1 MSEQEAYIGEWKVL
15 ACKLKNDHPEM
26 SLREIART
34 LDKPWATVW
43 DHMSKYLKFREVAVE
58 PAEGEVSK
66 SAKILLL
73 DIECAPTQAFVWGR
87 FDQTVAQK
95 QVIKEGYLLTYSAKW
110 LGEPT
115 IYSNRIYEAEN
126 DECLVRELADLM
138 DKADLVV
145 AHNAER
151 FDVPL
156 IKTRMLALGMNPP
169 SPSKIVDTLRMAKRE
184 FRFPS
189 NSLDNIA
196 AYLGLARKQSH
207 SGFELWVKC
216 MQMDDEAFEEMLTYN
231 IQDVVV
237 LEQLYMKLRPWYKT
251 HPNVSLYG
259 PADKPRCVCCG
270 SDKLSE
276 IDKKYFTATCEYL
289 MYNCLSCGKQNRGRK
304 NVSEHKAAT
313 SLTNVGK

>member
-1 MSEQEAYIGEWKVL
+1 MNIVEKDWAVEAVRLANSNPDMSW
-15 ACKLKNDHPEM
+15 
-26 SLREIART
+26 REIARQVN
-34 LDKPWATVW
+34 KAKSTVS
-43 DHMSKYLKFREVAVE
+43 DNLRKYFKFREVDVV
-58 PAEGEVSK
+58 PAEGVVPQ

-95 QVIKEGYLLTYSAKW
+95 QVVKEGYLLTYSAKW
-110 LGEPT
+110 LGEST
-115 IYSNRIYEAEN
+115 IYSNRIYEAGN
-126 DECLVRELADLM
+126 DEVLVRELAALM
-138 DKADLVV
+138 DEADLCI

-151 FDVPL
+151 FDIPL
-156 IKTRMLALGMNPP
+156 IKTRMLALGMSPP

-196 AYLGLARKQSH
+196 AYLGLTRKISH
-207 SGFELWVKC
+207 SGFELWVRC
-216 MQMDDEAFEEMLTYN
+216 MNMDDDAFEEMLEYN
-231 IQDVVV
+231 VGDVVV
-237 LEQLYMKLRPWYKT
+237 LEELYMKLRPWYKT
-251 HPNVSLYG
+251 HPNVTLYG

-270 SDKLSE
+270 SEKLSL
-276 IDKKYFTATCEYL
+276 IDKKFYTTTSEFL
-289 MYNCLSCGKQNRGRK
+289 VYNCLSCGKQNRGRK

>member
-1 MSEQEAYIGEWKVL
+1 MIEQLDWKIQ
-15 ACKLKNDHPEM
+15 AAKLKNDYPDM
-26 SLREIART
+26 SLREIARQVQ
-34 LDKPWATVW
+34 KPWATVW
-43 DHMSKYLKFREVAVE
+43 DFMSQYLKFREVAVT
-58 PAEGEVSK
+58 PAKGNVPK

-110 LGEPT
+110 LGEHT

-126 DECLVRELADLM
+126 DECLVRELAELM
-138 DKADLVV
+138 DQADLVI

-151 FDVPL
+151 FDIPL
-156 IKTRMLALGMNPP
+156 IKTRMLALGMQPP

-196 AYLGLARKQSH
+196 AYLGLTRKVSH

-216 MQMDDEAFEEMLTYN
+216 MQMDDEAFEEMLEYN
-231 IQDVVV
+231 IGDVVV
-237 LEQLYMKLRPWYKT
+237 LEELYMRLRPWYKT
-251 HPNVSLYG
+251 HPNVALYE
-259 PADKPRCVCCG
+259 PAGKMRCVCCG
-270 SDKLSE
+270 SENLSL
-276 IDKKYFTATCEYL
+276 IDKKYYTTVSEFPIYKCTD
-289 MYNCLSCGKQNRGRK
+289 CGKMNRSRV
-304 NVSEHKAAT
+304 NVTEHNRSNT
-313 SLTNVGK
+313 LTNVGK

>member
-1 MSEQEAYIGEWKVL
+1 MVETLDWKVE
-15 ACKLKNDHPEM
+15 ACRLKNAHPEM
-26 SLREIART
+26 PMREIARI

-43 DHMSKYLKFREVAVE
+43 DHLSRYLKFREVAVV
-58 PAEGEVSK
+58 PAVGSVPQ
-66 SAKILLL
+66 SARILLL

-115 IYSNRIYEAEN
+115 IYSNRIFEKEN

-138 DKADLVV
+138 DKADLVI

-156 IKTRMLALGMNPP
+156 IKTRMLALGMAPP
-169 SPSKIVDTLRMAKRE
+169 SPSKIVDTLKMAKRE

-196 AYLGLARKQSH
+196 AYLGLSRKASH

-216 MQMDDEAFEEMLTYN
+216 MQMDDEAFDEMLDYN

-237 LEQLYMKLRPWYKT
+237 LEELYMKLRPWYKT
-251 HPNVSLYG
+251 HPNVALYE
-259 PADKPRCVCCG
+259 PADKARCVCCG
-270 SDKLSE
+270 SENLTY
-276 IDKKYFTATCEYL
+276 IDKKFYTSVSEFDVYRCVD
-289 MYNCLSCGKQNRGRK
+289 CGKMNRSRK
-304 NVSEHKAAT
+304 DVSEHKAAT

>member
-1 MSEQEAYIGEWKVL
+1 MSIADKDWMVEAVRL
-15 ACKLKNDHPEM
+15 ANDNPDM
-26 SLREIART
+26 SWRDIARQI
-34 LDKPWATVW
+34 DKAKSTVS
-43 DHMSKYLKFREVAVE
+43 DALRKYFKFRQVEAEVVE
-58 PAEGEVSK
+58 GVVPKG
-66 SAKILLL
+66 AKILLL

-115 IYSNRIYEAEN
+115 IYSNRIFEKEN

-138 DKADLVV
+138 DQAHLVIC
-145 AHNAER
+145 HNAER

-156 IKTRMLALGMNPP
+156 IKTRMLALGMAPP
-169 SPSKIVDTLRMAKRE
+169 SPSKIVDTLKMAKRE

-196 AYLGLARKQSH
+196 AYLGLSRKASH

-216 MQMDDEAFEEMLTYN
+216 MQMDDEAFEEMLEYN

-237 LEQLYMKLRPWYKT
+237 LEELYMKLRPWYKT
-251 HPNVSLYG
+251 HPNVALYE
-259 PADKPRCVCCG
+259 PADKARCVCCG
-270 SDKLSE
+270 SENLTH
-276 IDKKYFTATCEYL
+276 IDKKYYTSVSEFDVYKCAD
-289 MYNCLSCGKQNRGRK
+289 CGKMNRSRK
-304 NVSEHKAAT
+304 NVSGHKAAT

>member
-1 MSEQEAYIGEWKVL
+1 MVETLDWKVE
-15 ACKLKNDHPEM
+15 ACRLKNTHPEM
-26 SLREIART
+26 PMREIARI

-43 DHMSKYLKFREVAVE
+43 DHLSRYLKFREVAVV
-58 PAEGEVSK
+58 PAAGPVPQ

-115 IYSNRIYEAEN
+115 IYSNRIFEKEN

-138 DKADLVV
+138 DQAHLVIC
-145 AHNAER
+145 HNAER

-156 IKTRMLALGMNPP
+156 IKTRMLALGMAPP
-169 SPSKIVDTLRMAKRE
+169 SPSKIVDTLKMAKRE

-196 AYLGLARKQSH
+196 AYLGLSRKASH

-216 MQMDDEAFEEMLTYN
+216 MNMDDNAFDEMLEYN
-231 IQDVVV
+231 VQDVVV
-237 LEQLYMKLRPWYKT
+237 LEELYMKLRPWYKT
-251 HPNVSLYG
+251 HPNVALYE
-259 PADKPRCVCCG
+259 PADKARCVCCG
-270 SDKLSE
+270 SENLTH
-276 IDKKYFTATCEYL
+276 IDKKFYTSVSEFDVYKCVD
-289 MYNCLSCGKQNRGRK
+289 CGKMNRSRK